1 MSEKEEYPHVCGRC
15 FRGFTTANGLGLHF
29 RHRRRNPALCEPDN
43 PVLQPKKI
51 AGRVRWAD
59 DGKPTVMPDLSLT
72 GPAPSVEP
80 VKHDAEKSRVDLL
93 PPRAALD
100 VGRVMGYGAQKYAPN
115 NYLRGEGIDPD
126 RLIAAGLRHLFAH
139 QAGELNDPESK
150 LTHLSHAAASI
161 LMAIEVMRKR
171 GDKIADLLA
180 KEGES

>member
-1 MSEKEEYPHVCGRC
+1 MSKKDKPRSHICGRC
-15 FRGFTTANGLGLHF
+15 FRGFTTPQGLGQHF
-29 RHRRRNPALCEPDN
+29 QHRRRNPACCEPNN

-51 AGRVRWAD
+51 IGRARWAD
-59 DGKPTVMPDLSLT
+59 DGKPTVMPDL
-72 GPAPSVEP
+72 PPVEP

-139 QAGELNDPESK
+139 QAGELIDAESK

-161 LMAIEVMRKR
+161 LMAIEVKR
-171 GDKIADLLA
+171 RRDDKIADLLA
-180 KEGES
+180 QEDK